1 MRSSPENAHAMWWSI
16 STIFS
21 MDVGSIRELVILF
34 STARMTPSL
43 VCIPIAVLP
52 SLMAS
57 MAYSTWNNL
66 PSGEKVFG
74 PRSYSDLLR
83 NILIVGLGLSE
94 TVGNVKLHPKLL
106 NAKYYKSECLKYK
119 LLYHYNFNM
128 LCSLLIHEK
137 IYISRFLFS
146 SRCSTQDLLHRQ
158 TVPSVGSRS
167 RFCSISVPWK
177 FQTRGT
183 PCSQHSRPGLQ

>member
-1 MRSSPENAHAMWWSI
+1 MRYLPENAHAMWWSI

-83 NILIVGLGLSE
+83 NILMAGHDLSE
-94 TVGNVKLHPKLL
+94 TVINVKLHSKLL
-106 NAKYYKSECLKYK
+106 NAKYYK
-119 LLYHYNFNM
+119 
-128 LCSLLIHEK
+128 
-137 IYISRFLFS
+137 
-146 SRCSTQDLLHRQ
+146 
-158 TVPSVGSRS
+158 
-167 RFCSISVPWK
+167 
-177 FQTRGT
+177 
-183 PCSQHSRPGLQ
+183 

>member
-1 MRSSPENAHAMWWSI
+1 MWWSI

-83 NILIVGLGLSE
+83 NILMAGHDLSE
-94 TVGNVKLHPKLL
+94 TVINVKLHSKLL
-106 NAKYYKSECLKYK
+106 NAKYYKSECRNIKIISLNY
-119 LLYHYNFNM
+119 NM
-128 LCSLLIHEK
+128 LLFIILINEK
-137 IYISRFLFS
+137 IYILSFLFS
-146 SRCSTQDLLHRQ
+146 DRCSSQDLLHRR

-167 RFCSISVPWK
+167 RFCSISVP
-177 FQTRGT
+177 
-183 PCSQHSRPGLQ
+183 